1 MAVRDRRI
9 KHKNGTVSVMRYITW
24 YLPGGKA
31 VTRSLGPAALISKTR
46 AKQILADIKAD
57 IRKKKYSTADPLLS
71 DYVPEYIEYAR
82 YIQRKRSWDRERG
95 ALKNVVDELGEYQLS
110 EITPEKLIKYQGIRL
125 VKGIMP
131 GTINLELAFL
141 KRMYNIAALQDKFQ
155 GKNPVMQIKFLHQ
168 EEKLDRILTLEEE
181 KRLLQASPE
190 HISNIIICALNT
202 GMRRGEMLSLKWEN
216 VNLDHKYI
224 TLESTLTKAKKT
236 RRVPI
241 NSILNDLLTR
251 LESGKR
257 SDHVFTNEQG
267 GKYSK
272 VSSLSYS
279 FNTSLKR
286 ANITNF
292 RFHDLRHTAAT
303 RMVEAGVPLF
313 AVGQILGH
321 SNPKTTMRYAHPDQ
335 SLKDGLEALAS
346 YNRGNHSDTRRLYKT
361 DRGIND

>member
-1 MAVRDRRI
+1 MGVRDRRI

-46 AKQILADIKAD
+46 AKQILADIKTD
-57 IRKKKYSTADPLLS
+57 IRKKKYNTADPLLS
-71 DYVPEYIEYAR
+71 EYVLEYIEYTR

-95 ALKNVVDELGEYQLS
+95 ALKNVVKELGEYKLS

-125 VKGIMP
+125 SKGIMP

-141 KRMYNIAALQDKFQ
+141 KRMYNIANLQDKFQ
-155 GKNPVMQIKFLHQ
+155 DKNPVMQIKFLHQ
-168 EEKLDRILTLEEE
+168 EDRPERILSLKEER
-181 KRLLQASPE
+181 RLLQASPE
-190 HISNIIICALNT
+190 HIANIIICALNT
-202 GMRRGEMLSLKWEN
+202 GMRRGEMLSLKWDK
-216 VNLDHKYI
+216 VNLEHGYI
-224 TLESTLTKAKKT
+224 ILESALTKTKKT
-236 RRVPI
+236 RRVSI
-241 NSILNDLLTR
+241 NSILKNLLIK
-251 LESGKR
+251 LESNKQ
-257 SDHVFTNEQG
+257 SDYVFTNEH
-267 GKYSK
+267 GKEYSNIN
-272 VSSLSYS
+272 SLVYL

-286 ANITNF
+286 ADIKGF

-303 RMVEAGVPLF
+303 RMIEAGVPLF

-346 YNRGNHSDTRRLYKT
+346 YNLDNHSDTKGLYKAESEP
-361 DRGIND
+361 N